1 MNTALVMIGGA
12 LGAAARYQL
21 GGWATRAFGSAF
33 PWGTLL
39 VNLMGGFLIG
49 LLFARAGGEP
59 ARLLLGVGLLGGF
72 TTFSAFSLETIQLLE
87 RGTNVSALA
96 YVAASVTGA
105 LLATWAGL
113 TLGRAI

>member
-12 LGAAARYQL
+12 IGAAARYQL

-72 TTFSAFSLETIQLLE
+72 TTFSAFGLETVLLFE
-87 RGTNVSALA
+87 RGATGTALT
-96 YVAASVTGA
+96 YVFASVIGA
-105 LLATWAGL
+105 LFATLAGL
-113 TLGRAI
+113 SLGRAL